1 VEKTPYEFALQ
12 HTYLGLNREN
22 FISGILDPIFG
33 SSIRACAEAMELN
46 PNYLRDILN
55 NEDRDAGTKTLS
67 CIYRFCMNR
76 HIDPYPYIFV
86 VK

>member
-1 VEKTPYEFALQ
+1 MEKSDEFALK

-22 FISGILDPIFG
+22 FIHGILGPVFH

-67 CIYRFCMNR
+67 SIYRYCMS
-76 HIDPYPYIFV
+76 HQIDPLPYIFV